1 MSTIKKILLGVAGVF
16 VLLLALKFV
25 ADFRYFHEYDPS
37 TPFNVKV
44 ESVEDRDAYQRVK
57 FSFDSIP
64 GEPIPT
70 LLTLPKVRAGRV
82 PCVIF
87 LHGIGQKKD
96 FLDEITTPFNEAGFA
111 MACFDQYM
119 QGERKLDTKNPL
131 AQLIAFRR
139 RAASTVNDT
148 RRLVDYLQQHPDIDP
163 DRIYMVGA
171 SYGAITGSTATAL
184 EPRIKATVLVYG
196 GAGISN
202 LLEARLIKQEVGA
215 WLTPLKMFANFVL
228 WPADPIRYAGKIAP
242 RPVLLQNGKDDGL
255 ISTAAAEALQN
266 AVQEPKKIT
275 WYEGDHIGM
284 DEATV
289 RTVLDEG
296 LQWIK
301 EQDARVTAELR
312 GTQKATVAGNLTP
325 AAAH

>member
-1 MSTIKKILLGVAGVF
+1 MSKLKKVLLGVVGVL

-25 ADFRYFHEYDPS
+25 SDFRYFHEYDAS
-37 TPFNVKV
+37 VPFNVQV
-44 ESVEDRDAYQRVK
+44 ESVESREAYERVK
-57 FSFDSIP
+57 FSYDSIP

-70 LLTLPKVRAGRV
+70 LLTLPKERQGRV

-96 FLDEITTPFNEAGFA
+96 FLDEITAPFNQAGFA

-119 QGERKLDTKNPL
+119 QGERKLDTDNYL
-131 AQLIAFRR
+131 AQMMAFRR

-148 RRLVDYLQQHPDIDP
+148 RRLVDYLQQHPDIHP

-171 SYGAITGSTATAL
+171 SYGAITGSTATAM

-255 ISTAAAEALQN
+255 ISIAAAEALQN
-266 AVQEPKKIT
+266 AIQDPKKVT
-275 WYEGDHIGM
+275 WYEGDHIGL

-289 RTVLDEG
+289 LTVLDEG

-301 EQDARVTAELR
+301 EQDARVVAEMS
-312 GTQKATVAGNLTP
+312 GTRSATVAG
-325 AAAH
+325 